1 MPNGDKNDKD
11 EKLEQE
17 KEELKRLVNNLA
29 NTNPEISDDDYK
41 ELLKAIDE
49 VFIQKKENIFL
60 KICRISLSFVL
71 KYIVMFLCTTLISAL
86 FMSHLV
92 INRIDIFL
100 VSMIV
105 SLPLTLIYASQLFGV
120 GSFQKKFLTK
130 FMVAN
135 ILIIMI
141 LCLVNYYQ
149 FRVFKFTADWV
160 GIEILTGGLFMV
172 VDYYLSLAIP
182 FY

>member
-1 MPNGDKNDKD
+1 MPNESKD
-11 EKLEQE
+11 EKLESE
-17 KEELKRLVNNLA
+17 KQELKRLVDNLA
-29 NTNPEISDDDYK
+29 YNNPEISDDDYN
-41 ELLKAIDE
+41 ELLKAIDM
-49 VFIQKKENIFL
+49 VFNQKKENIFL
-60 KICRISLSFVL
+60 KICRISISFVL
-71 KYIVMFLCTTLISAL
+71 KYIVMFLCTTLIQAL
-86 FMSHLV
+86 FISHYV
-92 INRIDIFL
+92 INRMDLFL

-105 SLPLTLIYASQLFGV
+105 SLPLTLIYSSQLFGV

-135 ILIIMI
+135 ILIITI

-160 GIEILTGGLFMV
+160 LVEILASALFMI
-172 VDYYLSLAIP
+172 VDYYLSLALP